1 MVRSFTCEE
10 ALIACEEK
18 NLLHWLPPNLRVYP
32 LQIGLETHCPCPIL
46 NRRSAYLTTAIYIK
60 HITNNTAPFSHHALI
75 VEIDVFLL
83 PADLGRYIVD
93 SHAWLVQFWRE
104 FADDRTNE
112 PMPGCYRYSFPLG
125 IVLADGEPVVPHH

>member
-46 NRRSAYLTTAIYIK
+46 NRRSAYLTTAIYTRLLGSISEGPLDFDPLARLSSTLPTSGLG
-60 HITNNTAPFSHHALI
+60 HFFERSGGPF
-75 VEIDVFLL
+75 
-83 PADLGRYIVD
+83 
-93 SHAWLVQFWRE
+93 
-104 FADDRTNE
+104 
-112 PMPGCYRYSFPLG
+112 
-125 IVLADGEPVVPHH
+125 